1 LAGREADNPA
11 LVECG
16 RGARGMWPT
25 PCCSAHSVGQEDI
38 KERLPD
44 MNERPVRVDDHAGR
58 HRRLF
63 TVLFWVVAVMGTA
76 FAWSGV
82 SLREV
87 LVSVQAAH
95 LLR

>member
-1 LAGREADNPA
+1 
-11 LVECG
+11 
-16 RGARGMWPT
+16 MT
-25 PCCSAHSVGQEDI
+25 
-38 KERLPD
+38 
-44 MNERPVRVDDHAGR
+44 ERPVRIDDRAGR

-87 LVSVQAAH
+87 LGSM
-95 LLR
+95 LF